1 MDSIPPLPTLFERF
15 GLALFLG
22 FLIGLEREREKTRV
36 FAGMRTFALISLLGS
51 VTAFLSGQFADNL
64 FVWGFIGILGFA
76 LASYFRNPKKSD
88 IGITTGVAVVLAYVL
103 GGMVFWDLFAAAAA
117 LTVATVFLLAFK
129 PDLRA
134 FAAHIS
140 REDIRAGLEFAV
152 VWVVVL
158 PLLPDRAYGPFDVLN
173 PREIWIFVVLVAGLN
188 LAGYLLSQFMD
199 AQRSIGLIGLLGSVL
214 SSTAVTFEM
223 ARRSRSQEEQNYA
236 PLFAVA
242 IAIASTGMF
251 IRAIVLAYVI
261 NPGVGRALVWPM
273 LASGLAGMASVLAL
287 WRHATRLESVGGP
300 EKRAQRSPFA
310 LRPALQFGLLF
321 AVVLFVSKAAQV
333 TLGDTG
339 AYLSSALAG
348 LAGTD
353 APTLSLAK
361 LAGSGLSVQVA
372 ARSITLATASN
383 MLLKGMAAAALGA
396 GEVRRW
402 VLPVFGAVAAVGL
415 VVAFLVI

>member
-1 MDSIPPLPTLFERF
+1 MDSIPPLHTLFERF

-22 FLIGLEREREKTRV
+22 FLIGLEREREKTLI
-36 FAGMRTFALISLLGS
+36 FAGMRTFALISLLGA
-51 VTAFLSGQFADNL
+51 VTAFLSEQFADNL
-64 FVWGFIGILGFA
+64 FVWGFIGVLGFT
-76 LASYFRNPKKSD
+76 LASYFRNPEKSD
-88 IGITTGVAVVLAYVL
+88 IGITTEVAVVLAYML

-117 LTVATVFLLAFK
+117 LTVATVFLLSFK
-129 PDLRA
+129 PDLLA

-158 PLLPDRAYGPFDVLN
+158 PLLPDRTYGPFDVLN

-214 SSTAVTFEM
+214 SSTVVTFEM
-223 ARRSRSQEEQNYA
+223 ARRSRSQEEQAYA

-261 NPGVGRALVWPM
+261 NPAVSRALVWPM
-273 LASGLAGMASVLAL
+273 LAGGLAGMASVLAL
-287 WRHATRLESVGGP
+287 WRHATRLDVNGL
-300 EKRAQRSPFA
+300 EKRAQHSPFA

-321 AVVLFVSKAAQV
+321 AVVLFVSKVAQV

-348 LAGTD
+348 LAGID

-383 MLLKGMAAAALGA
+383 MLLKGVAAAALGA
-396 GEVRRW
+396 GEVQRW
-402 VLPVFGAVAAVGL
+402 VLPIFGAVAAVGL
-415 VVAFLVI
+415 AVAFLVI